1 MCLIKDVFWWVWKQ
15 KQDKGKWATLYYK
28 RNAYSQSHPIIC
40 IDHDGDRGGASQ
52 LLSWQKQY
60 TKQISF
66 HEGGSEFL
74 LQWVMKAFSH
84 KTNHILFIPSNEL
97 GLSSSRERY
106 SEHLQPS
113 VKPSGHTWFWAAFK
127 SVLGPCQN
135 WYHQSLIHNT
145 ISSGSLIGKGFFF
158 VQHDNDPKHPSIVV
172 KAYLDGGGGE
182 TKQDKKNP
190 THHFT
195 TGHHQSWIG
204 ALKVWIFFKKPGKTI
219 P

>member
-1 MCLIKDVFWWVWKQ
+1 MVIGV
-15 KQDKGKWATLYYK
+15 
-28 RNAYSQSHPIIC
+28 
-40 IDHDGDRGGASQ
+40 ASQ

-66 HEGGSEFL
+66 HECGSEFL

-97 GLSSSRERY
+97 DSYSSRERY

-113 VKPSGHTWFWAAFK
+113 VKPSGHKWFWAAFK

-158 VQHDNDPKHPSIVV
+158 FQHDNDPKHPSIVV
-172 KAYLDGGGGE
+172 KAYLDRERG
-182 TKQDKKNP
+182 TKQNK
-190 THHFT
+190 T
-195 TGHHQSWIG
+195 
-204 ALKVWIFFKKPGKTI
+204 KKPHTTSQLGTTSHGLEPWSFESSSESLGKLFLKAQL
-219 P
+219 

>member
-1 MCLIKDVFWWVWKQ
+1 MVIGV
-15 KQDKGKWATLYYK
+15 
-28 RNAYSQSHPIIC
+28 
-40 IDHDGDRGGASQ
+40 ASQ

-66 HEGGSEFL
+66 HECGSEFL

-84 KTNHILFIPSNEL
+84 KTNH
-97 GLSSSRERY
+97 

-158 VQHDNDPKHPSIVV
+158 FQHDNDPKHPSIVV
-172 KAYLDGGGGE
+172 KAYLDRERG
-182 TKQDKKNP
+182 TKQNK
-190 THHFT
+190 T
-195 TGHHQSWIG
+195 
-204 ALKVWIFFKKPGKTI
+204 KKPHTTSQLGTTSHGLEPWSFESSSESLGKLFLKAQL
-219 P
+219 